1 MKIQQPE
8 GRGGWRGSICIEAR
22 LAVSAVTVDI
32 EGIFVVCGSQRRRLW
47 QVCELDLHLQLF
59 SPLWNNDVQV
69 SVFYLKESVSESRV
83 SPCYILNVQESEK
96 RGQITVLLCPQT
108 KTENICYPYFV
119 IVSRGAIQGF
129 CRRVIIILLAVQLQF
144 LSVFLLLS
152 FSSSYWASKPPLCA
166 PTEQESPYC
175 VNIAAVLSNWE
186 TDWIWTCVWT
196 LTSIRNQKSQI
207 EAWMERCLSSDLP
220 SLVKTNPEWKA
231 MSD

>member
-1 MKIQQPE
+1 MSKNP
-8 GRGGWRGSICIEAR
+8 RNEAR
-22 LAVSAVTVDI
+22 
-32 EGIFVVCGSQRRRLW
+32 SQCCW
-47 QVCELDLHLQLF
+47 PVGMI
-59 SPLWNNDVQV
+59 S
-69 SVFYLKESVSESRV
+69 
-83 SPCYILNVQESEK
+83 
-96 RGQITVLLCPQT
+96 PQT